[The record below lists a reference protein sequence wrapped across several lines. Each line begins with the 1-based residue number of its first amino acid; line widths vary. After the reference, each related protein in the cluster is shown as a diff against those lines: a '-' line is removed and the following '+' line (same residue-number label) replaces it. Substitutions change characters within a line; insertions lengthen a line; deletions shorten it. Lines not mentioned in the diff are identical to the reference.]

1 MKIAIQAILWVLCAV
16 FSYQIYDSINGP
28 ISFNKIKNERYA
40 QVINRLKIIRKAQI
54 AHKDVKGFYANNFD
68 SLVSFVEN
76 GIFTLIEKRDSS
88 YLEYDR
94 TYRIDML
101 REVVVVDT
109 LGFVPVLDSLFKNDN
124 SYKIMS
130 QVPVEGI
137 DAEFGLKAD
146 IISKNGYRVPVFEV
160 KVAKI
165 VLHDQNEDLLK
176 QENETVSVDGV
187 NGAEIILGSM
197 TEVSTNG
204 NWPTIFDA
212 KQPNKPFLSKE
223 SILLL
228 GDGFCFCAPG
238 QKKYYPFSDFTGNL
252 EENLASFVQQQ
263 SLSDQVQWMIID
275 APTAVIPSLNF
286 EEEFQNSIEGLFRSR
301 QQIPLNH

>member
-16 FSYQIYDSINGP
+16 FSYQIYDSVNGP
-28 ISFNKIKNERYA
+28 ISFNKTKNERYA
-40 QVINRLKIIRKAQI
+40 QVINRLKTIRKAQI

-68 SLVSFVEN
+68 SLVNFVEN

-130 QVPVEGI
+130 QVPVEGV

-160 KVAKI
+160 KVAKKI

-212 KQPNKPFLSKE
+212 KQP
-223 SILLL
+223 
-228 GDGFCFCAPG
+228 
-238 QKKYYPFSDFTGNL
+238 
-252 EENLASFVQQQ
+252 
-263 SLSDQVQWMIID
+263 
-275 APTAVIPSLNF
+275 
-286 EEEFQNSIEGLFRSR
+286 
-301 QQIPLNH
+301 